1 MCGVEMTGDLL
12 RLDVDGMSCAAC
24 VASVEKIVGSVD
36 SVKAVAV
43 NLALNSASIQ
53 LNKSPTV
60 EMVDGI
66 IEVVNKGGFLA
77 TRQSESE
84 PLRER
89 MAQQV
94 TNEGRKAGLALL
106 LALPTIY
113 LTMFSDDMGDFAG
126 FDARLFY
133 AVIMT
138 LPVYFWSGM
147 SFHTNAWKS
156 IRRGTANMDVL
167 IHLGTSVAF
176 FWSLAVVFAG
186 KFSQMPE
193 IFTNAEHVFFDGVV
207 FIIAFVLLGN
217 YLEAAAK
224 LKATDAIHSLM
235 SLQPNQAR
243 IVAEDD
249 YTEMVSTMVVK
260 PQSLIKVLTGE
271 TIPID
276 GILEDCKASIDESTM
291 TGEAYP
297 IRKKSGEEVYAGT
310 IVLDGTIFVRTTKLA
325 DDSLISNIIRLVE
338 DAQAGKAPIQKLV
351 DKISAIFVPVV
362 VLLAIIGGLFWAT
375 IGHTWVDNPMNSG
388 FELALM
394 VIISTLVIACPCA
407 LGLATPIALVV
418 GTSVGAKHGLLIKGI
433 DALESVHKC
442 DVMVV
447 DKTGTVT
454 LGRPKVSHIE
464 ILDCEV
470 KEILSIAA
478 ALEQESNHPLSAAI
492 IASWSNVTK
501 EKVSI
506 SDIRTMPGMGM
517 VGVFDGQIAAA
528 GNQELMSEVG
538 VVFTDE
544 LTQRI
549 EKATNKGSS
558 MVFVCIGPRLLGW
571 IEFNDLVRDT
581 SSLAVKRA
589 KQMGIEVVMLTGDN
603 QQSAA
608 TVAEK
613 VGITTVIANVKPDE
627 KLGEIK
633 SLQNDGKKVIM
644 VGDGINDAAA
654 LSVADVGIAMGAG
667 SDIALDAADFVLI
680 RNDLIDAVSSVEL
693 GKATMRRIRSN
704 LAWAFSYNTLG
715 IPLALGIM
723 LPATGFLL
731 PPAFAAAAMAL
742 SSVSVVTNS
751 LILRWWSPVK
761 L

>member
-1 MCGVEMTGDLL
+1 MTGDLL

-66 IEVVNKGGFLA
+66 IEVVNQGGFSA

-113 LTMFSDDMGDFAG
+113 LTMFAEDMGDFAG

-133 AVIMT
+133 ALIMT

-243 IVAEDD
+243 TVAEDD
-249 YTEMVSTMVVK
+249 YTEMVSTLVVK

-351 DKISAIFVPVV
+351 DKKI
-362 VLLAIIGGLFWAT
+362 LL
-375 IGHTWVDNPMNSG
+375 
-388 FELALM
+388 
-394 VIISTLVIACPCA
+394 
-407 LGLATPIALVV
+407 
-418 GTSVGAKHGLLIKGI
+418 
-433 DALESVHKC
+433 
-442 DVMVV
+442 
-447 DKTGTVT
+447 
-454 LGRPKVSHIE
+454 
-464 ILDCEV
+464 
-470 KEILSIAA
+470 
-478 ALEQESNHPLSAAI
+478 
-492 IASWSNVTK
+492 
-501 EKVSI
+501 
-506 SDIRTMPGMGM
+506 
-517 VGVFDGQIAAA
+517 
-528 GNQELMSEVG
+528 
-538 VVFTDE
+538 
-544 LTQRI
+544 
-549 EKATNKGSS
+549 
-558 MVFVCIGPRLLGW
+558 
-571 IEFNDLVRDT
+571 
-581 SSLAVKRA
+581 
-589 KQMGIEVVMLTGDN
+589 
-603 QQSAA
+603 
-608 TVAEK
+608 
-613 VGITTVIANVKPDE
+613 
-627 KLGEIK
+627 
-633 SLQNDGKKVIM
+633 
-644 VGDGINDAAA
+644 
-654 LSVADVGIAMGAG
+654 
-667 SDIALDAADFVLI
+667 
-680 RNDLIDAVSSVEL
+680 
-693 GKATMRRIRSN
+693 
-704 LAWAFSYNTLG
+704 
-715 IPLALGIM
+715 
-723 LPATGFLL
+723 
-731 PPAFAAAAMAL
+731 
-742 SSVSVVTNS
+742 
-751 LILRWWSPVK
+751 
-761 L
+761 